1 MIDLSLR
8 FHLAQAPKPVLTPA
22 PLWRIPHDC
31 ERDAAGNFVLG
42 KRDGKPA
49 REFPTDPIPEPFWA
63 FPDQTV
69 PVKNYP
75 VLLDLLHDLNPTYTR
90 ERMLQ
95 LLGTGLCWCNNTWGV
110 FSKAIIT
117 GGAVL
122 EAERVEGGR
131 VYFKSILISDPVPS
145 AQEVLDNHLSTIAVS
160 VHVDGRVG
168 IMTRPNGYGGRSPI
182 RMYIVR
188 KTIEPLW
195 MWERQLHRLPDGVDP
210 SDPTWLP

>member
-49 REFPTDPIPEPFWA
+49 REFPTDPIPEPFRAW
-63 FPDQTV
+63 PDQTI

-75 VLLDLLHDLNPTYTR
+75 TLFNLLCELNPGYTR
-90 ERMLQ
+90 VRALE

-110 FSKAIIT
+110 FSAAIIT

-122 EAERVEGGR
+122 EEDHVENGR
-131 VYFKSILISDPVPS
+131 VYFKSINILEPIPGT
-145 AQEVLDNHLSTIAVS
+145 QYVLDNHLSTIATS
-160 VHVDGRVG
+160 VHRDGRVG
-168 IMTRPNGYGGRSPI
+168 FMTRPNGYGSRSQI
-182 RMYIVR
+182 RMFIVS
-188 KTIEPLW
+188 KLPLWLPEVELHKLPLGFEPLSTVW
-195 MWERQLHRLPDGVDP
+195 MP
-210 SDPTWLP
+210 